1 MILLNKILY
10 ELGKNSVESMDNN
23 KEIMKQN
30 MNIYQQV
37 KTLENPQI
45 VIYFILF
52 SVIYVI
58 VKYASISNEFFLS
71 FFIIIIIIYYFIQK
85 DYTLNNNFISNKTQ
99 QLKFL
104 ESFFYLDENTPYE
117 NFDET
122 TYFNIYPNMLEN
134 YLHLDPLIV
143 EFFYMNRDY
152 SQNNLSAYR
161 STLIRTNLLLRVE
174 KDLKIG
180 MKSPGQVL
188 ELAKDCYI
196 SAMNHF
202 HSCIYSLISAQLENE
217 KFIKQMKLLEKLL
230 YKHMS
235 NIFTICEDYFERN
248 EITVDSKPYS
258 SIYLFNQYDP
268 KTNYHFDFF

>member
-52 SVIYVI
+52 SMIYVI

-122 TYFNIYPNMLEN
+122 TYFNIYPNMLE
-134 YLHLDPLIV
+134 V
-143 EFFYMNRDY
+143 
-152 SQNNLSAYR
+152 
-161 STLIRTNLLLRVE
+161 
-174 KDLKIG
+174 
-180 MKSPGQVL
+180 
-188 ELAKDCYI
+188 
-196 SAMNHF
+196 
-202 HSCIYSLISAQLENE
+202 
-217 KFIKQMKLLEKLL
+217 
-230 YKHMS
+230 
-235 NIFTICEDYFERN
+235 
-248 EITVDSKPYS
+248 
-258 SIYLFNQYDP
+258 
-268 KTNYHFDFF
+268 